1 MVDAVQERLG
11 TADRQLL
18 PVRWESCAIFDLG
31 LRNHCARTVGKE
43 RCLRSNGLLGPTD
56 SIHGN
61 HALTVGTRRLL
72 SWRAG
77 WEKDS
82 TVASHEDSPPPPL
95 RDVSRCV
102 VLSRGDDVSP
112 GFLASL
118 LQRGI
123 QPVVIGRPLLAFAEL
138 LVAERA
144 RVPSGGWGLPE
155 RNRTAFIVAD
165 RDRWERLDQLLNA
178 IRLRLPQVAVW
189 VASSNLL
196 MEVSDPPARPS
207 DDDPFPD
214 LPRLRLAGDVEGPG
228 EHGAVAAPTPSVEPS
243 VARPPLDR
251 PARAD
256 EADPDPAP
264 ATEQETDSPRSR
276 SGPPNSSAV
285 TPEEI
290 EMLLRMLPP
299 EPPPGGSP

>member
-1 MVDAVQERLG
+1 M
-11 TADRQLL
+11 
-18 PVRWESCAIFDLG
+18 
-31 LRNHCARTVGKE
+31 
-43 RCLRSNGLLGPTD
+43 
-56 SIHGN
+56 
-61 HALTVGTRRLL
+61 L

-77 WEKDS
+77 WEKDP

-123 QPVVIGRPLLAFAEL
+123 EPIVIGRPLLAFAEL
-138 LVAERA
+138 LQAERA

-178 IRLRLPQVAVW
+178 IRLRLPHVAVW

-207 DDDPFPD
+207 DDDLLPD
-214 LPRLRLAGDVEGPG
+214 LPRLRLTGDVEGPG
-228 EHGAVAAPTPSVEPS
+228 EPLDVAAPEPPIVRTS
-243 VARPPLDR
+243 LD
-251 PARAD
+251 PGAETDHANPI
-256 EADPDPAP
+256 AAP
-264 ATEQETDSPRSR
+264 GTEQESDSPRSR
-276 SGPPNSSAV
+276 SGLPNSSAV